1 MPAQHGT
8 IGAVDRSL
16 QLVDHLQEVGWAD
29 LAEITAEFDCAKS
42 TIHRHLETLER
53 AEYVVREG
61 NEYALSLKFLEHGE
75 LARLREPAYEL
86 AAEKVNEVAAETNER
101 AQFIVEEHGRGV
113 YVHRATGEK
122 AVDVNTHLGKRV
134 PIHASAA
141 GHAILSAL
149 PEAEVDAIVERHGLE
164 PLTDRTIT
172 DRAALAEELDR
183 VRERGYSVNDQ
194 GFVDGLRAVGVP
206 IADGDGGVLGGLSV
220 AGPINRFRNER
231 FEREL
236 PSLLLGV
243 ANELELRIAYN

>member
-1 MPAQHGT
+1 MVAEQSA
-8 IGAVDRSL
+8 IGAVDRSFEIIE
-16 QLVDHLQEVGWAD
+16 HLQRVGWAD

-42 TIHRHLETLER
+42 TIYRHLETLEGR
-53 AEYVVREG
+53 EYVVRDE
-61 NEYALSLKFLEHGE
+61 NEYALGLKFLEHGE
-75 LARLREPAYEL
+75 LTRLREPAYEL
-86 AAEKVNEVAAETNER
+86 AAAKVEEVAVQTNER
-101 AQFIVEEHGRGV
+101 AQFIVEEHGRGA

-141 GHAILSAL
+141 GLAILSEM
-149 PEAEVDAIVERHGLE
+149 PEERVDAIVERRGLE
-164 PLTDRTIT
+164 ALTDLTIT
-172 DRAALAEELDR
+172 DRAALDEELR
-183 VRERGYSVNDQ
+183 RIRERGYSVNDQ

-206 IADGDGGVLGGLSV
+206 IADGEGGVLGGLSV

-243 ANELELRIAYN
+243 ANELELRIAYD